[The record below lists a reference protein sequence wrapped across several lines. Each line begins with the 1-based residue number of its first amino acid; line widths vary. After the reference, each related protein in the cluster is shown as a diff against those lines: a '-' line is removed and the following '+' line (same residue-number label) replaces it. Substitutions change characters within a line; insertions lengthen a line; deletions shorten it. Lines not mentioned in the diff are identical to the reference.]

1 MATKSTEKKT
11 SLEPSE
17 VFCAVGLLIPTSQ
30 MRALVKDQTGTELL
44 RWASTD
50 GLAIAKKGIKVVF
63 GGGNVGLMKIISDT
77 ALDNGVEVLGISL
90 KSLHALELANPRLNE
105 IVVTDTLLDR
115 KDEFMSRSDAFIVL
129 PGGVGSLDELA
140 EIMASN
146 QLGIINK
153 PVGIL
158 NTEGY
163 YDHLLKWF
171 DKAVEE
177 GFISSANLKE
187 LLVSDNP
194 EELVDLVVNHE
205 RPSDDNWTKRL
216 GL

>member
-1 MATKSTEKKT
+1 MKNISIFCGAHEGKNPEYANAAKS
-11 SLEPSE
+11 
-17 VFCAVGLLIPTSQ
+17 VA
-30 MRALVKDQTGTELL
+30 EL
-44 RWASTD
+44 
-50 GLAIAKKGIKVVF
+50 IAKKGINVVF
-63 GGGNVGLMKIISDT
+63 GGGNVGLMKVISDT

-90 KSLHALELANPRLNE
+90 KSLHALELANPRLNN
-105 IVVTDTLLDR
+105 IVVSDTLLDR
-115 KDEFMSRSDAFIVL
+115 KDEFMRRSDAFIVL

-163 YDHLLKWF
+163 YDHLLEWF
-171 DKAVEE
+171 NRAVNE
-177 GFISSANLKE
+177 GFISSENFKE
-187 LLVSDNP
+187 LLVSDSP
-194 EELVDLVVNHE
+194 EELVELITTHKK
-205 RPSDDNWTKRL
+205 PSDESWTERL

>member
-1 MATKSTEKKT
+1 MKNISIFCGAHEGKNPEYASAAKSIAE
-11 SLEPSE
+11 S
-17 VFCAVGLLIPTSQ
+17 
-30 MRALVKDQTGTELL
+30 
-44 RWASTD
+44 
-50 GLAIAKKGIKVVF
+50 IAKKGINVVF

-77 ALDNGVEVLGISL
+77 ALDNGVKVLGISL
-90 KSLHALELANPRLNE
+90 KSLHALELANPRLDE
-105 IVVTDTLLDR
+105 IVVSETLLDR

-163 YDHLLKWF
+163 YDYLLKWF
-171 DKAVEE
+171 NKAVDE
-177 GFISSANLKE
+177 GFISPSNLQE
-187 LLVSDNP
+187 LLVSDSP
-194 EELVDLVVNHE
+194 EELVEMIINHQ
-205 RPSDDNWTKRL
+205 RPSDDNWTERL

>member
-1 MATKSTEKKT
+1 MNNISI
-11 SLEPSE
+11 
-17 VFCAVGLLIPTSQ
+17 FCGAHEGKNP
-30 MRALVKDQTGTELL
+30 AYAKAAKLVAEY
-44 RWASTD
+44 
-50 GLAIAKKGIKVVF
+50 IAKKGINVVF

-77 ALDNGVEVLGISL
+77 ALDNGVKVLGISL

-105 IVVTDTLLDR
+105 IVVSETLLDR
-115 KDEFMSRSDAFIVL
+115 KDKFMSRSDAFIVL
-129 PGGVGSLDELA
+129 PGGVGTLDELA

-163 YDHLLKWF
+163 YDDLLKWF
-171 DKAVEE
+171 SKAVDE
-177 GFISSANLKE
+177 GFISSENLKE
-187 LLVSDNP
+187 LLVSNSP
-194 EELVDLVVNHE
+194 EELVEMITSHQ
-205 RPSDDNWTKRL
+205 RPSDDNWTERL

>member
-1 MATKSTEKKT
+1 MKSISIFCGAHEGNNPKYAQSAKIV
-11 SLEPSE
+11 SE
-17 VFCAVGLLIPTSQ
+17 T
-30 MRALVKDQTGTELL
+30 
-44 RWASTD
+44 
-50 GLAIAKKGIKVVF
+50 IAKKGINVVF

-90 KSLHALELANPRLNE
+90 KSLHALELANPRLSE
-105 IVVTDTLLDR
+105 IVVTETLLDR
-115 KDEFMSRSDAFIVL
+115 KDEFMSRSDAFVVL

-171 DKAVEE
+171 DKAVDE
-177 GFISSANLKE
+177 GFISSANLQE
-187 LLVSDNP
+187 LLVSEDP
-194 EELVDLVVNHE
+194 QELVELIVNHK
-205 RPSDDNWTKRL
+205 RPSDDNWTERL

>member
-1 MATKSTEKKT
+1 MKNISI
-11 SLEPSE
+11 
-17 VFCAVGLLIPTSQ
+17 FCGAHKGRNPEYAKAAESI
-30 MRALVKDQTGTELL
+30 AK
-44 RWASTD
+44 
-50 GLAIAKKGIKVVF
+50 AIAKKGINIVF

-90 KSLHALELANPRLNE
+90 KSLHALELANPRVDE
-105 IVVTDTLLDR
+105 IVVADTLLDR

-163 YDHLLKWF
+163 YDHLLNWF
-171 DKAVEE
+171 NKAVDE
-177 GFISSANLKE
+177 GFISSKNLDE
-187 LLVSDNP
+187 LLVADSPD
-194 EELVDLVVNHE
+194 ELIDMITNHQK
-205 RPSDDNWTKRL
+205 PSDENWKERL

>member
-1 MATKSTEKKT
+1 MKNISIFCGAHEGKNPEYAKAAKS
-11 SLEPSE
+11 
-17 VFCAVGLLIPTSQ
+17 VA
-30 MRALVKDQTGTELL
+30 EL
-44 RWASTD
+44 
-50 GLAIAKKGIKVVF
+50 IAKKGINVVF
-63 GGGNVGLMKIISDT
+63 GGGNVGLMKVISDT

-90 KSLHALELANPRLNE
+90 KSLHALELANPRLNN
-105 IVVTDTLLDR
+105 IVVSETLLNR

-163 YDHLLKWF
+163 YDHLLEWF
-171 DKAVEE
+171 NKAVNE
-177 GFISSANLKE
+177 GFISSENLKE
-187 LLVSDNP
+187 LLVSDSP
-194 EELVDLVVNHE
+194 EELVELITTHKK
-205 RPSDDNWTKRL
+205 PSDDSWKERL

>member
-1 MATKSTEKKT
+1 MKNISIFCGAHEGKNPEYAKAAKSIA
-11 SLEPSE
+11 E
-17 VFCAVGLLIPTSQ
+17 V
-30 MRALVKDQTGTELL
+30 
-44 RWASTD
+44 
-50 GLAIAKKGIKVVF
+50 IAKKGINVVF

-90 KSLHALELANPRLNE
+90 ESLHALELANPRLNE
-105 IVVTDTLLDR
+105 IVVSKTLLDR

-158 NTEGY
+158 NTDGY
-163 YDHLLKWF
+163 YDYLIKWF
-171 DKAVEE
+171 NKAVDE
-177 GFISSANLKE
+177 GFISSENLKE
-187 LLVSDNP
+187 LLISDYP
-194 EELVDLVVNHE
+194 DELVEMVVNHQK
-205 RPSDDNWTKRL
+205 PSDDNWTKRL

>member
-1 MATKSTEKKT
+1 MKNISIFCGAHEGNNPKYGEEAKKVAE
-11 SLEPSE
+11 S
-17 VFCAVGLLIPTSQ
+17 
-30 MRALVKDQTGTELL
+30 
-44 RWASTD
+44 
-50 GLAIAKKGIKVVF
+50 IAKQGINVVF

-90 KSLHALELANPRLNE
+90 KSLHALELANPRLKE
-105 IVVTDTLLDR
+105 IVVADTLLDR

-163 YDHLLKWF
+163 YDHLLSWF
-171 DKAVEE
+171 NKAVDE
-177 GFISSANLKE
+177 GFISPANLKE
-187 LLVSDNP
+187 LLVSDSP
-194 EELVDLVVNHE
+194 QELVEMVVNHT
-205 RPSDDNWTKRL
+205 RPSDDDWTNRL

>member
-1 MATKSTEKKT
+1 MKNISIFCGAHEGKNPEYANAAKS
-11 SLEPSE
+11 
-17 VFCAVGLLIPTSQ
+17 VA
-30 MRALVKDQTGTELL
+30 EL
-44 RWASTD
+44 
-50 GLAIAKKGIKVVF
+50 IAKKGINVVF

-77 ALDNGVEVLGISL
+77 ALDNGVEVLGVSL
-90 KSLHALELANPRLNE
+90 KSLHALELANPRLNK
-105 IVVTDTLLDR
+105 IVVSETLLDR

-171 DKAVEE
+171 KKAVDE
-177 GFISSANLKE
+177 GFISSSNLKE
-187 LLVSDNP
+187 LLVSDSP
-194 EELVDLVVNHE
+194 EELVEMVVSHT
-205 RPSDDNWTKRL
+205 RPSDDDWTNRL

>member
-1 MATKSTEKKT
+1 MKNISI
-11 SLEPSE
+11 
-17 VFCAVGLLIPTSQ
+17 FCGAHEGRNPEYAKAAESIAKAV
-30 MRALVKDQTGTELL
+30 
-44 RWASTD
+44 
-50 GLAIAKKGIKVVF
+50 AKKGINIVF

-90 KSLHALELANPRLNE
+90 KSLHALELVNPRVDE
-105 IVVTDTLLDR
+105 IVVSDTLLDR

-163 YDHLLKWF
+163 YDHLLNWF
-171 DKAVEE
+171 NKAVDE
-177 GFISSANLKE
+177 GFISSKNLDE
-187 LLVSDNP
+187 LLVADSPD
-194 EELVDLVVNHE
+194 ELIDMITNHKK
-205 RPSDDNWTKRL
+205 PSDENWTERL

>member
-1 MATKSTEKKT
+1 M
-11 SLEPSE
+11 
-17 VFCAVGLLIPTSQ
+17 
-30 MRALVKDQTGTELL
+30 
-44 RWASTD
+44 
-50 GLAIAKKGIKVVF
+50 
-63 GGGNVGLMKIISDT
+63 
-77 ALDNGVEVLGISL
+77 
-90 KSLHALELANPRLNE
+90 ELANPRLDE
-105 IVVTDTLLDR
+105 IVVSETLLDR

-163 YDHLLKWF
+163 YDYLLKWF
-171 DKAVEE
+171 NKAVDE
-177 GFISSANLKE
+177 GFISPSNLQE
-187 LLVSDNP
+187 LLVSDSP
-194 EELVDLVVNHE
+194 EELVEMIINHQ
-205 RPSDDNWTKRL
+205 RPSDDNWTERL

>member
-1 MATKSTEKKT
+1 MKNISIFCGAHEGKNPEYAKAAKS
-11 SLEPSE
+11 
-17 VFCAVGLLIPTSQ
+17 VA
-30 MRALVKDQTGTELL
+30 EL
-44 RWASTD
+44 
-50 GLAIAKKGIKVVF
+50 IAKKGINVVF
-63 GGGNVGLMKIISDT
+63 GGGNVGLMKVISDT

-90 KSLHALELANPRLNE
+90 KSLHALELANPRLND
-105 IVVTDTLLDR
+105 IVVSETLLDR

-163 YDHLLKWF
+163 YDHLLEWF
-171 DKAVEE
+171 NKAVNE
-177 GFISSANLKE
+177 GFISSENLKE
-187 LLVSDNP
+187 LLVSDSP
-194 EELVDLVVNHE
+194 EELVELITTHKKPPDE
-205 RPSDDNWTKRL
+205 SWTERL

>member
-1 MATKSTEKKT
+1 MKNISIFCGAHEGKNPKYAQSAKII
-11 SLEPSE
+11 SE
-17 VFCAVGLLIPTSQ
+17 
-30 MRALVKDQTGTELL
+30 
-44 RWASTD
+44 
-50 GLAIAKKGIKVVF
+50 AITKKGINVVY

-194 EELVDLVVNHE
+194 DELVELVVNHK

>member
-1 MATKSTEKKT
+1 MKNISIFCGAHEGKNPKYAQSAKII
-11 SLEPSE
+11 SE
-17 VFCAVGLLIPTSQ
+17 
-30 MRALVKDQTGTELL
+30 
-44 RWASTD
+44 
-50 GLAIAKKGIKVVF
+50 AIAKKGINVIF

-140 EIMASN
+140 EVMASN

>member
-1 MATKSTEKKT
+1 MKNISIFCGAHEGNNPKYAVEAKKVAE
-11 SLEPSE
+11 S
-17 VFCAVGLLIPTSQ
+17 
-30 MRALVKDQTGTELL
+30 
-44 RWASTD
+44 
-50 GLAIAKKGIKVVF
+50 IAKKGINVVF

-90 KSLHALELANPRLNE
+90 KSLHALELANPRLKE

-115 KDEFMSRSDAFIVL
+115 KDEFMSRSDAFVVL

-163 YDHLLKWF
+163 YDHLLSWF
-171 DKAVEE
+171 NKAVEE
-177 GFISSANLKE
+177 GFISPANLKE
-187 LLVSDNP
+187 LLVSDSP
-194 EELVDLVVNHE
+194 QELVEMVVNHT
-205 RPSDDNWTKRL
+205 RPSDDDWTNRL

>member
-1 MATKSTEKKT
+1 MNNISI
-11 SLEPSE
+11 
-17 VFCAVGLLIPTSQ
+17 FCGAHEGKNPEY
-30 MRALVKDQTGTELL
+30 AKAAKLVAEY
-44 RWASTD
+44 
-50 GLAIAKKGIKVVF
+50 IAKKGINVVF

-77 ALDNGVEVLGISL
+77 ALDNGVKVLGISL

-105 IVVTDTLLDR
+105 IVVSETLLDR
-115 KDEFMSRSDAFIVL
+115 KDKFMSRSDAFIVL
-129 PGGVGSLDELA
+129 PGGVGTLDELA

-163 YDHLLKWF
+163 YDDLLNWF
-171 DKAVEE
+171 SKAVNE
-177 GFISSANLKE
+177 GFISSENLKE
-187 LLVSDNP
+187 LLVSNSP
-194 EELVDLVVNHE
+194 EELVEMITSHQ
-205 RPSDDNWTKRL
+205 RPSDDNWTERL